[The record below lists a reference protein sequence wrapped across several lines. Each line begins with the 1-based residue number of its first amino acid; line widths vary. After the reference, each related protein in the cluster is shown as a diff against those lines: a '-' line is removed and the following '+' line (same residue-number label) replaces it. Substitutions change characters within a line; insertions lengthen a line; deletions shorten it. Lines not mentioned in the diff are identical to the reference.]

1 MKSFQD
7 KCVVVTGG
15 SRGIGEA
22 IARYFAN
29 EGASVVIT
37 GTSERTLELAVELS
51 QQGLRVVGV
60 RGDVTDLNHIQEVY
74 ATAREFGGVDISV
87 QCAGIMQ
94 IVKLEE
100 LTLADWQR
108 MMDVNTTAAFLCCQ
122 AAIGEMRKH
131 KRGGRIINISSVQYR
146 QATPFTPHYAAS
158 KFGIA
163 GLTQSLAQEVAK
175 EGITVNAL
183 CPGVIDTDMWQY
195 NDKAFGDM
203 LGGNFK
209 PGELLA
215 KVVDE
220 RIPMGRV
227 GTGADVANVAGF
239 LASSA
244 ADYVTGQA
252 INVDGGMYMN

>member
-1 MKSFQD
+1 MNSFAG

-22 IARYFAN
+22 IARWFAN

-37 GTSERTLELAVELS
+37 GTSARTHELAAELT
-51 QQGLRVVGV
+51 QQGQRVVGV
-60 RGDVTDLNHIQEVY
+60 QGDVTDLGHIQEVY
-74 ATAREFGGVDISV
+74 ATARELGGVDVSV

-94 IVKLEE
+94 IVKFEALS
-100 LTLADWQR
+100 LADWQR

-122 AAIGEMRKH
+122 AAIAEMRQH

-146 QATPFTPHYAAS
+146 QATPFTANYAAS
-158 KFGIA
+158 KFAIA

-209 PGELLA
+209 PGEVLS

-227 GTGADVANVAGF
+227 GTGADVAGVAGF
-239 LASSA
+239 LASPA
-244 ADYVTGQA
+244 ASYVTGQA
-252 INVDGGMYMN
+252 INVDGGMYMS